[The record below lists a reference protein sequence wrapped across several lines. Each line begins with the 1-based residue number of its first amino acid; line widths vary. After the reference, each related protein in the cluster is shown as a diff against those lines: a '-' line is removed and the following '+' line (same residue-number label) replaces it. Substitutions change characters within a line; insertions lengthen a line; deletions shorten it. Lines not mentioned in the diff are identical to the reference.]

1 MSCPEGLRP
10 SADYVTCE
18 LGVEFT
24 ESEYY
29 NGGWKY
35 PPGVKPHGI
44 FCLEGPDESTETPES
59 TQKPT
64 KEPTQQPTSETTN
77 DLLCEDLSEKYYDE
91 TVEVSFSESLLC
103 YNDCN
108 MFLFE
113 IIC

>member
-10 SADYVTCE
+10 SVDYVTCE
-18 LGVEFT
+18 LDAEIP
-24 ESEYY
+24 ESEYF
-29 NGGWKY
+29 NGEWKF

-64 KEPTQQPTSETTN
+64 KEPTQQPTSETLN
-77 DLLCEDLSEKYYDE
+77 DLLCEDLSEKYYDG

-103 YNDCN
+103 N
-108 MFLFE
+108 MFLSKF
-113 IIC
+113 IC